1 MMKTK
6 PGFAL
11 APHHDGSDLYVSN
24 SAPKIGDK
32 VTLKVRVPKDY
43 TFDEAYIRLYEDA
56 EPRTHKLDEKSSSNT
71 ERWFEVKITIT
82 NIHTVYR
89 FVFVGPNKYEWLNAK
104 GLFDHDVHSNNDFQ
118 IVAIAENPK
127 WISKSVFYQI
137 FPDRFARSG
146 KVNINPDW
154 AYPRAW
160 NELPRGRS
168 KYTGQELYGG
178 DLYGVEDKLD
188 YLDDLGVN
196 GIYLTPIFPSRS
208 NHRYDATT
216 FDEVDPILGGDKA
229 FKSLIRSAKKKKI
242 RILGD
247 LTSNHCGV
255 GHQWIIKGKKNKS
268 SKERSYF
275 YWDKSIKWGYVGWFG
290 LESLPKLNYA
300 SKALRKAVYEGKN
313 SIVKK
318 WISPKFGMA
327 GWRIDVG
334 NMTGVQGAE
343 NHHVEVMQ
351 GIRKAMQEVDPETWL
366 VAENGDFI
374 ASDLNGLG
382 WQGAMN
388 YQGFMRPFWNW
399 MNRNPEITGGFQG
412 LPFAMPKIDGQ
423 QFFESMQEFNASI
436 PWRSLTASM
445 LILDSHDTARFRT
458 VVLGDRSA
466 HLAAMTMLLT
476 YPGVPSIFAGD
487 EIGLEGSW
495 GEDSRRT
502 INWEDRSG
510 WDLEFFN
517 STKALIQLRRESHAL
532 IHGGLRWV
540 AVEKDYLAYLRESK
554 SQSLLIFISRSA
566 VKTEIDLSDYGYTV
580 AETLYGESAAG
591 TKIKI
596 DSKSATQGVWL
607 LK

>member
-1 MMKTK
+1 MSTNTMKIQ
-6 PGFAL
+6 

-24 SAPKIGDK
+24 SAPKIRDK
-32 VTLKVRVPKDY
+32 VTLKVRVPNGY
-43 TFDEAYIRLYEDA
+43 TFTEAYIRIYEDA
-56 EPRTHKLDEKSSSNT
+56 EPRTYKLEETSSSKT
-71 ERWFEVKITIT
+71 ERWFEVKVPIT
-82 NIHTVYR
+82 NVHTIYR
-89 FVFVGPNKYEWLNAK
+89 FVFVGNGKYEWLNAR
-104 GLFDHDVHSNNDFQ
+104 GLSDHDVHSNNDFQ
-118 IVAIAENPK
+118 IVATPANPN

-137 FPDRFARSG
+137 FPDRFAKSG
-146 KVNINPDW
+146 KVNLNPDW
-154 AYPRAW
+154 AYPRDW

-168 KYTGQELYGG
+168 KYTGRELYGG
-178 DLYGVEDKLD
+178 DLYGVEEKLD
-188 YLDDLGVN
+188 YLTDLGIN

-216 FDEVDPILGGDKA
+216 FDQVDPILGGDKA
-229 FKSLIRSAKKKKI
+229 FKSLIQNAKKKKI

-255 GHQWIIKGKKNKS
+255 GHQWIIKAKKSKS
-268 SKERSYF
+268 AKERSFF

-290 LESLPKLNYA
+290 LESLPKLNY
-300 SKALRKAVYEGKN
+300 SSQALRSAVYEGKN

-318 WISPKFGMA
+318 WISPAFGMA

-351 GIRKAMQEVDPETWL
+351 GIRKAMQEVDPDSWL
-366 VAENGDFI
+366 VAENGDFV

-388 YQGFMRPFWNW
+388 YQGFLRPFWNW

-412 LPFAMPKIDGQ
+412 LPFAMPKIDGK
-423 QFFESMQEFNASI
+423 QFVASMQEFNSSI

-466 HLAAMTMLLT
+466 HEAAMTMLLT

-502 INWEDRSG
+502 INWEDRSS
-510 WDLEFFN
+510 WDLGFLDSVKKLVKLRKERD
-517 STKALIQLRRESHAL
+517 ALIN
-532 IHGGLRWV
+532 GGLRWV

-554 SQSLLIFISRSA
+554 SEAILVFISRSA
-566 VKTEIDLSDYGYTV
+566 AKAEIDLSQYGYSV
-580 AETLYGESAAG
+580 AETLYGEAAKG
-591 TKIKI
+591 AKIKI
-596 DSKSATQGVWL
+596 SSKTATQGVWL

>member
-1 MMKTK
+1 MTTR
-6 PGFAL
+6 PGFSQT
-11 APHHDGSDLYVSN
+11 PHHDGSDLYVSN

-32 VTLKVRVPKDY
+32 ITLKVRVPKGY

-56 EPRTHKLDEKSSSNT
+56 EPRTHKLEEKSSSQT
-71 ERWFEVKITIT
+71 ERWFEVKIQII
-82 NIHTVYR
+82 NIHTIYR
-89 FVFVGPNKYEWLNAK
+89 FVFVGENKYEWLNAK

-118 IVAIAENPK
+118 IVAIPENPK
-127 WISKSVFYQI
+127 WINKSVFYQI

-146 KVNINPDW
+146 EITINPDW
-154 AYPRAW
+154 AYPRDW

-178 DLYGVEDKLD
+178 DLYGIEDKLD
-188 YLDDLGVN
+188 YLTDLGVN

-229 FKSLIRSAKKKKI
+229 FKSLIHSANKKKI

-255 GHQWIIKGKKNKS
+255 GHEWIIKAKKNKS
-268 SKERSYF
+268 SKERSFF

-290 LESLPKLNYA
+290 LESLPKFNYS
-300 SKALRKAVYEGKN
+300 SKALRKAVYEDKN

-351 GIRKAMQEVDPETWL
+351 GIRKAMADVDPDTWL
-366 VAENGDFI
+366 VAENGDFV

-412 LPFAMPKIDGQ
+412 LPFAMPKIDGE
-423 QFFESMQEFNASI
+423 QFFASMQEFNASI

-502 INWEDRSG
+502 INWDDRSG
-510 WDLEFFN
+510 WDVDFYASIKKLIKLRKE
-517 STKALIQLRRESHAL
+517 SPALIN
-532 IHGGLRWV
+532 GGLRWV

-554 SQSLLIFISRSA
+554 DQSLLILIARSA
-566 VKTEIDLSDYGYTV
+566 VKAEIDLSKYGYSV
-580 AETLYGESAAG
+580 AETLYGETANG
-591 TKIKI
+591 DKITI
-596 DSKSATQGVWL
+596 DSKSATEGIWL

>member
-1 MMKTK
+1 MKTM
-6 PGFAL
+6 PSFA
-11 APHHDGSDLYVSN
+11 AVPHHDGSDLYVSN

-32 VTLKVRVPKDY
+32 VTLKVRVPKNY
-43 TFDEAYIRLYEDA
+43 LFEEAYVRVYEDA
-56 EPRTHKLDEKSSSNT
+56 EPRTHKLGVFTSLKNEN
-71 ERWFEVKITIT
+71 WLQVKIAIT
-82 NIHTVYR
+82 NIHTIYR

-118 IVAIAENPK
+118 IVAIPENPK

-137 FPDRFARSG
+137 FPDRFAKSG
-146 KVNINPDW
+146 KVSIHPDW
-154 AYPRAW
+154 AYPRDW

-178 DLYGVEDKLD
+178 DLYGIEEKLD
-188 YLDDLGVN
+188 YLSDLGIN
-196 GIYLTPIFPSRS
+196 GIYLTPIFPSLS

-229 FKSLIRSAKKKKI
+229 FKFLISSAKKKKI

-255 GHQWIIKGKKNKS
+255 GHQWIIAAKKNKS

-300 SKALRKAVYEGKN
+300 SKALRNAVYEGKN

-334 NMTGVQGAE
+334 NMTGVQGAD

-351 GIRKAMQEVDPETWL
+351 GIHKAMQEVDPDSWL

-374 ASDLNGLG
+374 AADLNGLG

-388 YQGFMRPFWNW
+388 YQGFLRPFWNW

-412 LPFAMPKIDGQ
+412 LPFAMPKIDGK
-423 QFFESMQEFNASI
+423 QFVKSMQEFNASI

-458 VVLGDRSA
+458 VVLGDRNA
-466 HLAAMTMLLT
+466 HEAAMTMLLT

-510 WDLEFFN
+510 WDLDFLDSVKKLVKLRKE
-517 STKALIQLRRESHAL
+517 SDALIN
-532 IHGGLRWV
+532 GGLRWV
-540 AVEKDYLAYLRESK
+540 AVEKDCLAYLRESK
-554 SQSLLIFISRSA
+554 GEAILVFISRSA
-566 VKTEIDLSDYGYTV
+566 TKAEIDITQYGYVV
-580 AETLYGESAAG
+580 AETLYGQAAKG
-591 TKIKI
+591 NKIKI
-596 DSKSATQGVWL
+596 NSEKATQGVWL

>member
-1 MMKTK
+1 MTTK
-6 PGFAL
+6 PGFAQ

-32 VTLKVRVPKDY
+32 VTLRVRVPKGY

-56 EPRTHKLDEKSSSNT
+56 EPRTHKLDEKSSSKA
-71 ERWFEVKITIT
+71 ERWFEVKIQIT
-82 NIHTVYR
+82 NIHTIYR
-89 FVFVGPNKYEWLNAK
+89 FVFVGENKYEWLNAK

-118 IVAIAENPK
+118 IVAIPENPK
-127 WISKSVFYQI
+127 WINKSVFYQI

-146 KVNINPDW
+146 KININPDW
-154 AYPRAW
+154 AYPRDW

-178 DLYGVEDKLD
+178 DLYGIEDKLD
-188 YLDDLGVN
+188 YLTDLGIN

-229 FKSLIRSAKKKKI
+229 FKSLISSAKKKKI

-255 GHQWIIKGKKNKS
+255 GHEWIITAKKNKS
-268 SKERSYF
+268 SKERSFF

-290 LESLPKLNYA
+290 LESLPKFNYS
-300 SKALRKAVYEGKN
+300 SKALRKAVYEDKN

-351 GIRKAMQEVDPETWL
+351 GIRKAMADVDPDTWL
-366 VAENGDFI
+366 VAENGDFV

-412 LPFAMPKIDGQ
+412 LPFAMPKIDGE
-423 QFFESMQEFNASI
+423 QFFASMQEFNASI

-502 INWEDRSG
+502 INWDDRSG
-510 WDLEFFN
+510 WDVDFYASIKKLIKLRKE
-517 STKALIQLRRESHAL
+517 SPALIN
-532 IHGGLRWV
+532 GGLRWV

-554 SQSLLIFISRSA
+554 DQSLLILIARSA
-566 VKTEIDLSDYGYTV
+566 VKAEIDLSKYGYSV
-580 AETLYGESAAG
+580 AETLYGETANG
-591 TKIKI
+591 DKITI
-596 DSKSATQGVWL
+596 DSKSATEGIWL